1 MAQWWGPKKGKKK
14 KEGRKHE
21 EDAVRSRSPS
31 GSPASSPG
39 EGAGWNEKHLGE
51 ITLCVWNP
59 GRGRGAGR

>member
-31 GSPASSPG
+31 GSPAAPRLP
-39 EGAGWNEKHLGE
+39 H
-51 ITLCVWNP
+51 P
-59 GRGRGAGR
+59 GRGQVGMKSI